1 MDGNHWV
8 FIEVDGVNKN
18 IIYNDSIRKP
28 MRQVQAYLQPVSDLI
43 QEILKTSVEYQMVID
58 DKFP

>member
-8 FIEVDGVNKN
+8 FIEVDGQNKN

-28 MRQVQAYLQPVSDLI
+28 MKRVESYLQPVADMIS
-43 QEILKTSVEYQMVID
+43 
-58 DKFP
+58 